1 MIGKIF
7 GALIGGALDRRDG
20 DSGIKGA
27 AIGAVTVGLARRLAP
42 VALLLGGAYVAKKLV
57 DQARGR
63 TAESD

>member
-1 MIGKIF
+1 MIGKII
-7 GALIGGALDRRDG
+7 GALVGGALDRRDG

-27 AIGAVTVGLARRLAP
+27 AIGAVTVGVVRRLAP

-63 TAESD
+63 TADEG